1 MKKKKVIYII
11 YTNTVEREFL
21 QLSQMTDKYEI
32 FYQFI
37 SSEEEVNFVL
47 EKNKRKEILY
57 LTPSI
62 DLLKKFS
69 ELKSYSEFLE
79 KNIKAIYIK
88 DKLNIVSKKKPIE
101 DFIRRII
108 DIVISIILLI
118 LFNTVKTY
126 HIFRYENVISFLF

>member
-11 YTNTVEREFL
+11 YTNPAEREFL

-37 SSEEEVNFVL
+37 NSEKELDFILKE
-47 EKNKRKEILY
+47 NKGKKILY

-62 DLLKKFS
+62 DLLSKFS

-79 KNIKAIYIK
+79 NEMKAIYIK
-88 DKLNIVSKKKPIE
+88 ENLNIFLKKSPIK
-101 DFIRRII
+101 DFIRR
-108 DIVISIILLI
+108 V
-118 LFNTVKTY
+118 F
-126 HIFRYENVISFLF
+126 E

>member
-108 DIVISIILLI
+108 SIRNQRSGL
-118 LFNTVKTY
+118 
-126 HIFRYENVISFLF
+126 